1 MTGARVQPLGADD
14 PRRLGPYGL
23 LGRLGSGGMGRVY
36 LARPIGTT
44 GRGNGPL
51 VAVKTPLVDGDIG
64 QTDRRRFAREVALA
78 RRVDSAYT
86 ARVLAADPDAE
97 QPWMASEYIAAPSLA
112 ELVRTEG
119 KVPASAVRWVAAGT
133 AEALVTLHDAG
144 IVHRDV
150 KPQNILLPLGG
161 PRLIDFGISHAA
173 DLTRTSLTLGTIAF
187 TSPEQARGEP
197 STEASDV
204 YSLGATLFHLAVG
217 RPPYPH
223 DDDTLRLLVKV
234 QRAELDLS
242 GLPKALAPLV
252 SPCLALDPGA
262 RPEPRDVLTEF
273 TTALAG
279 LPESTSGARW
289 LPPRWTSLI
298 EEYARQ
304 GRTLDQGTA
313 EDLTENQRT
322 RPVPGPGPTHVYTQ
336 AAQEEWERKAREAHE
351 REAEEARAREA
362 REARRRREEELRR
375 RAQAEAE
382 ARARREAEAK
392 AAEAKA
398 RAEADAKAARERAAE
413 ENRRKQ
419 QQPPTPSGAS
429 GNGPRPSTPSA
440 ARASTAGPAAALPPT
455 RTGSGHKSSVDGAL
469 TLFFLA
475 LAFVVF
481 VWQPWKSDTPSGN
494 PGSSGGSSYGATP
507 TPTPTPEPADLA
519 FRAVDKGDC
528 LTVYDDGYDRWST
541 SLPEVVDCGT
551 PNAYTRVYAK
561 YSGAVD
567 AGDCDEGIDMHYWLH
582 SSEVSGKI
590 ILCLERKFATG
601 QCFPALVKADG
612 NATADLMELWRC
624 AADTVPQGKNEVMQI
639 TGFLGPGQN
648 CGKDYWT
655 WKIDGGDNVLCTRG
669 T

>member
-1 MTGARVQPLGADD
+1 MTRARVQPLGTDD
-14 PRRLGPYGL
+14 PRQLGPYRL
-23 LGRLGSGGMGRVY
+23 IGRLGAGGMGRVY
-36 LARPIGTT
+36 LARAAGDN
-44 GRGNGPL
+44 RL
-51 VAVKTPLVDGDIG
+51 VAVKTPLAEGDISA
-64 QTDRRRFAREVALA
+64 TDRRRFAREVTVA

-112 ELVRTEG
+112 ELVRAEG

-279 LPESTSGARW
+279 LPASSSGARW
-289 LPPRWTSLI
+289 LPPKWTALI

-304 GRTLDQGTA
+304 GRTLGRGAPTSGP
-313 EDLTENQRT
+313 EDLTVNQRT
-322 RPVPGPGPTHVYTQ
+322 GPVPGPGPTQVYTQ
-336 AAQEEWERKAREAHE
+336 VPDGTDPAQAAREEWERKAREAHE

-382 ARARREAEAK
+382 AKARKEAEAK
-392 AAEAKA
+392 ARKEAEA
-398 RAEADAKAARERAAE
+398 RAARAAE
-413 ENRRKQ
+413 EARKRQ
-419 QQPPTPSGAS
+419 KPPAGPDRAKATGNPS
-429 GNGPRPSTPSA
+429 NGPRPATSSTGGTGGGTPSP
-440 ARASTAGPAAALPPT
+440 TAT
-455 RTGSGHKSSVDGAL
+455 DSGGKAFGTVLA
-469 TLFFLA
+469 FLA
-475 LAFVVF
+475 VAFVVF
-481 VWQPWKSDTPSGN
+481 VWQPWESDTPT
-494 PGSSGGSSYGATP
+494 GGTGPSSSYSATPTP
-507 TPTPTPEPADLA
+507 TPTPTPEPEDLA
-519 FRAVDKGDC
+519 FAAVDQGDC
-528 LTVYDDGYDRWST
+528 LTVYDDGYDKWST
-541 SLPEVVDCGT
+541 QLPQVVECGT
-551 PNAYTRVYAK
+551 PTAYTRVYAK
-561 YSGAVD
+561 YTGAVD
-567 AGDCDEGIDMHYWLH
+567 SDSCDKDIDLDYWLH
-582 SSEVSGKI
+582 RSDTEADVL
-590 ILCLERKFATG
+590 LCLERKFTVG
-601 QCFPALVKADG
+601 QCFPAQVKADG
-612 NATADLMELWRC
+612 SASADLMEIWRC
-624 AADTVPQGKNEVMQI
+624 GAEKVPQGNNEVMQI
-639 TGFLGPGQN
+639 TGFLKPGQD
-648 CGKDYWT
+648 CGEGYWN
-655 WKIDGGDNVLCTRG
+655 WKVDGGDTVLCSRG